1 MKLAIALATACA
13 VLSAPAFAQS
23 QTAPSTTG
31 APIGTVSASDLVTGV
46 IMADMFAVQLA
57 QLARKQGD
65 NSNTTFAYEE
75 MPADTKATNDL
86 KMLARTVNLSIPTAL
101 DREHQQKLELLRNL
115 SGNQFNNAFRNDEV
129 QSTWDEIYLADVY
142 AKKGNNADLK
152 NWASTNLPKLRD
164 QLNKAE
170 KLS

>member
-1 MKLAIALATACA
+1 
-13 VLSAPAFAQS
+13 
-23 QTAPSTTG
+23 
-31 APIGTVSASDLVTGV
+31 
-46 IMADMFAVQLA
+46 MADMFAVQLA

-65 NSNTTFAYEE
+65 NSNTTFAQEQ
-75 MPADTKATNDL
+75 MPARTKATNDL
-86 KMLARTVNLSIPTAL
+86 KMLAKNGNVSIPTAL
-101 DREHQQKLELLRNL
+101 DREHEQKLELLRHL
-115 SGNQFNNAFRNDEV
+115 SGDQFNKAFLNDEV

-152 NWASTNLPKLRD
+152 NWASTNLPKLKD

>member
-1 MKLAIALATACA
+1 
-13 VLSAPAFAQS
+13 
-23 QTAPSTTG
+23 
-31 APIGTVSASDLVTGV
+31 
-46 IMADMFAVQLA
+46 
-57 QLARKQGD
+57 
-65 NSNTTFAYEE
+65 

-129 QSTWDEIYLADVY
+129 QSTWDEIYLSEVY
-142 AKKGNNADLK
+142 AKRGNNADLK